1 MLLINETTKNTKT
14 NKNQTN
20 AEHFIDKK
28 AINKNFKLVASY
40 YPGRYPIQTRRQQDK
55 SLSTKAFK
63 TFFPLFTRSI
73 NMFSPQSRLR
83 HAVADTFAMV
93 VYCSVVNMLIEI
105 FLSGM
110 SFEQSLYSRLVAI
123 PVNILIAWPYGMYRD
138 LFMRAARK
146 ATQAGWA
153 KNLADVLA
161 YVTFQSPVYVIILL
175 TVGADWHQITA
186 AVSSNIVVS
195 MLMGAVY
202 GYFLDYCRRLF
213 KVSSYHQAKA

>member
-1 MLLINETTKNTKT
+1 
-14 NKNQTN
+14 
-20 AEHFIDKK
+20 
-28 AINKNFKLVASY
+28 
-40 YPGRYPIQTRRQQDK
+40 
-55 SLSTKAFK
+55 
-63 TFFPLFTRSI
+63 
-73 NMFSPQSRLR
+73 MFSPQSRLR

-93 VYCSVVNMLIEI
+93 VYCSVVNMCIEV

-146 ATQAGWA
+146 VSPSGWV
-153 KNLADVLA
+153 KNLADILA
-161 YVTFQSPVYVIILL
+161 YVTFQSPVYVAILL
-175 TVGADWHQITA
+175 VVGADWHQIMA

-213 KVSSYHQAKA
+213 KVSRYQQVKT

>member
-1 MLLINETTKNTKT
+1 
-14 NKNQTN
+14 
-20 AEHFIDKK
+20 
-28 AINKNFKLVASY
+28 
-40 YPGRYPIQTRRQQDK
+40 
-55 SLSTKAFK
+55 
-63 TFFPLFTRSI
+63 
-73 NMFSPQSRLR
+73 MFSPQSRLR

-110 SFEQSLYSRLVAI
+110 SFEQSLSSRLVAI
-123 PVNILIAWPYGMYRD
+123 PVNIMIASPYGLYRD
-138 LFMRAARK
+138 AVMRLARRISPV
-146 ATQAGWA
+146 GWV

-161 YVTFQSPVYVIILL
+161 YVTFQSPVYVVILL
-175 TVGADWHQITA
+175 TVGADWHQIAA

-213 KVSSYHQAKA
+213 KVSPYSQAKA

>member
-1 MLLINETTKNTKT
+1 
-14 NKNQTN
+14 
-20 AEHFIDKK
+20 
-28 AINKNFKLVASY
+28 
-40 YPGRYPIQTRRQQDK
+40 
-55 SLSTKAFK
+55 
-63 TFFPLFTRSI
+63 
-73 NMFSPQSRLR
+73 MFSPQSRLR

-123 PVNILIAWPYGMYRD
+123 PVNILM
-138 LFMRAARK
+138 FMRAARK